1 MGRVV
6 NWKPMGTAG
15 HDNDGLMVVL
25 IGVSVF
31 VLVILAG
38 GPAQSLQFVN
48 DAVRAIVYQ
57 VTTLVSAWL

>member
-1 MGRVV
+1 
-6 NWKPMGTAG
+6 MGTAG
-15 HDNDGLMVVL
+15 HGNDGLMVVL

-38 GPAQSLQFVN
+38 GPANALQFVN

>member
-1 MGRVV
+1 
-6 NWKPMGTAG
+6 MGTAG
-15 HDNDGLMVVL
+15 HGNDGMTTVAL
-25 IGVSVF
+25 IGISVF

-38 GPAQSLQFVN
+38 GPANAFQFVN